1 MKIGGHTSI
10 VGGYAKALER
20 MAAMGGNCMQIF
32 SSSPRDWK
40 QPQISDEDIVL
51 FREKKEALKIDPVYF
66 HAMYLINLANPE
78 RIGNQSVKVLVH
90 ELNLASMLG
99 IVGSIIHIGSFSNG
113 DYDTLIKNIAKV
125 LAQIPEN
132 VYFIIEN
139 AGSRKIPNTL
149 EELGQIISD
158 LKDERVK
165 VCLDTCHLWAAGYDL
180 STTEKFEEFLSKFDN
195 LVGLENL
202 ELFHVNDSKGTFGS
216 YLDRHQNIGQGT
228 IPRSTF
234 ELLLNHPATQRKPFI
249 LEVPGFDDKGPDKQ
263 NIDILKGMVK

>member
-40 QPQISDEDIVL
+40 QPQISDEDILL

-78 RIGNQSVKVLVH
+78 RIGDSSVEVLVH
-90 ELNLASMLG
+90 ELYLASMLG
-99 IVGSIIHIGSFSNG
+99 IAGSIIHIGSFSNG

-125 LAQIPEN
+125 LSQAPES
-132 VYFIIEN
+132 VCFIIEN

-180 STTEKFEEFLSKFDN
+180 STAEKLDEFVTKFDS
-195 LVGLENL
+195 LVGLDRL
-202 ELFHVNDSKGTFGS
+202 ELWHTNDSKGAFGS

-228 IPRSTF
+228 IPKVEF
-234 ELLLNHPATQRKPFI
+234 ELLLNHPVTGTKPFV

-263 NIDILKGMVK
+263 NIDILKGIVK